1 MIVSFRD
8 RGTEDLWNG
17 VDSKGAR
24 RVCPAELQR
33 AALRKL
39 TMLNRAIMLSELR
52 YPPGNHLEAL
62 RGDREGQHSMRIND
76 QYRICFFWTPE
87 GPADVEIVDYH

>member
-8 RGTEDLWNG
+8 RGTQDLFNG

-24 RVCPAELQR
+24 RACPVELQR
-33 AALRKL
+33 IALRRL

-62 RGDREGQHSMRIND
+62 KGDRDGQHRIRISE
-76 QYRICFFWTPE
+76 QYRICFFWTLD
-87 GPADVEIVDYH
+87 GPTDVEIVDYH